1 MTRPPII
8 IHHGPAPARERPK
21 PRTLDQEIEMAT
33 RGIDL
38 AIAITPHDD
47 VRAALEAYR
56 AAVVDMLTIAY
67 RVREER
73 A

>member
-1 MTRPPII
+1 MTRPLVTF
-8 IHHGPAPARERPK
+8 HHGPAPARKRPK
-21 PRTLDQEIEMAT
+21 PRTLDEEIEMAT

-47 VRAALEAYR
+47 VRAVLEAYR
-56 AAVVDMLTIAY
+56 EIVVDVLTIAH
-67 RVREER
+67 RVRKER